1 MDTPLDMQFDSPTFE
16 TERAPSTGW
25 AGVSFEL
32 IAYGAILALALVLR
46 LAELDT
52 TPIMASETHN
62 ALAAWRVIMP
72 NAPGE
77 PLIAS
82 SALLFALQSL
92 SFSVLGGTELAARIA
107 TALGGAAL
115 VLVPVLFRPLIG
127 TTRAIVVSVLLAFSP
142 VLLIASRTSSPDVW
156 ALLLALLGLAALARA
171 KAGQSRPA
179 VLAVVLF
186 AGLLFLTGAGGV
198 ALALIIAVAGGIAWL
213 WRRNTVVINGDDN
226 TDSPLSAVR
235 GSLGLALPLAALV
248 VLAISTGLM
257 LYPSGLSA
265 VGESIGGAIRAVV
278 QPHGIAGYGVL
289 TSLFYEPILW
299 VLAVVGLVLR
309 RERLTAV
316 DVFLAA
322 WVVLGVMVSLF
333 FGDNL
338 PDHALWLLAP
348 LAGLASNALL
358 WAGST
363 GARSLAEPDA
373 PPWGRWLIAICTVG
387 VVAIFTLPF
396 QAMARSLLETP
407 EGALTLFSPQPQNIV
422 LLLVSVMFLVIGFFL
437 FASLWG
443 NLTSWQGIVLGL
455 ALFGMFTSLGRGWNA
470 SVVDAGNPVEFW
482 HTEATNVD
490 SNLLRTTLGEVADR
504 ISGGFPYLPVSV
516 MASQDGVVAWLLRDY
531 EAAKYI
537 ASVDGVIG
545 DQVILA
551 PASVD
556 STALEADYIGEGF
569 TVSRM
574 WDASTMTAVDF
585 PAWWA
590 QRRTRTAWSSD
601 DRMVLWLRADVY
613 QGVEQGTG

>member
-32 IAYGAILALALVLR
+32 IAYGAILVLALVLR

-107 TALGGAAL
+107 TVLGGAAL

-198 ALALIIAVAGGIAWL
+198 ALALIIAVAGGVAGL

-278 QPHGIAGYGVL
+278 QPHGIAGYGGL

-358 WAGST
+358 WAVST
-363 GARSLAEPDA
+363 GARLACRAGCAALGALADRHLHGRRGRHLHAAVSGDGAVADGDA
-373 PPWGRWLIAICTVG
+373 GRRADAVRAAAAEYRAAAGLGHVSGDRLLPVRQPVG
-387 VVAIFTLPF
+387 ESHVVAGDC
-396 QAMARSLLETP
+396 AGAGAVRDVHVARSRLEC
-407 EGALTLFSPQPQNIV
+407 V
-422 LLLVSVMFLVIGFFL
+422 
-437 FASLWG
+437 
-443 NLTSWQGIVLGL
+443 
-455 ALFGMFTSLGRGWNA
+455 GR
-470 SVVDAGNPVEFW
+470 
-482 HTEATNVD
+482 
-490 SNLLRTTLGEVADR
+490 
-504 ISGGFPYLPVSV
+504 
-516 MASQDGVVAWLLRDY
+516 
-531 EAAKYI
+531 
-537 ASVDGVIG
+537 
-545 DQVILA
+545 
-551 PASVD
+551 
-556 STALEADYIGEGF
+556 
-569 TVSRM
+569 
-574 WDASTMTAVDF
+574 
-585 PAWWA
+585 
-590 QRRTRTAWSSD
+590 RR
-601 DRMVLWLRADVY
+601 
-613 QGVEQGTG
+613 G